1 MNNEKIKEYLEKV
14 NLDIRQTKDARFM
27 DQKVTPDV
35 LCIIADCITNYI
47 ESIENEN
54 REFTTKDI
62 WSYQYSND
70 NVKAIFNKP
79 DVLDRSAKSE
89 YDKFFQQPLKAL
101 AYSNVLFC
109 EKRGNKNYF
118 KVKNKNLLK
127 YISIK
132 ERNALEFLLLY
143 LEKVLRDSDIWKY
156 FEDFFKNNDKQH
168 FNELKKNY
176 EDFILE
182 NTSIKGRVEI
192 RRIFT
197 KVLNPLA
204 YIGELHGTERGFF
217 SRFPIDYSSLM
228 YNRRN
233 WRDIAKVKNETR
245 DQYEARAQNQ
255 VFAYTN
261 YSIQKAKNIIR
272 SLYHSNSEVHDEFA
286 NDKANQ
292 VHHIF
297 MASDYPEI
305 AFYLENLILLT
316 ANQHLTHAH
325 TDNNT
330 RTIDKDYQLICL
342 VSKSESIEQSLAKN
356 EPIYSKE
363 DFLFV
368 LESGL
373 KVKLSNSINFQEIRD
388 ELMTIYNK
396 N

>member
-1 MNNEKIKEYLEKV
+1 MIERIKEHLSKLD
-14 NLDIRQTKDARFM
+14 LDIRKTRDARFM
-27 DQKVTPDV
+27 DQKITPDV
-35 LCIIADCITNYI
+35 LSIIADCVVNYI
-47 ESIENEN
+47 DDKKDENI
-54 REFTTKDI
+54 EFTTKDI
-62 WSYQYSND
+62 WNYQYSND

-101 AYSNVLFC
+101 AYSNVLSC

-118 KVKNKNLLK
+118 KVKNKNILI

-132 ERNALEFLLLY
+132 ERNALDFLLLY

-204 YIGELHGTERGFF
+204 YISGLHGTEGGFF
-217 SRFPIDYSSLM
+217 SKFSIDYASLM

-245 DQYEARAQNQ
+245 DQYEARAKNQ
-255 VFAYTN
+255 VVAYTN
-261 YSIQKAKNIIR
+261 YSIQKVKSIIR
-272 SLYHSNSEVHDEFA
+272 GLYYPNSEVHDEFA

-330 RTIDKDYQLICL
+330 RVINKDYQLVCL

-368 LESGL
+368 LEIGL
-373 KVKLSNSINFQEIRD
+373 KVKLNNSISFQEIRG
-388 ELMTIYNK
+388 ELMTIYNQ